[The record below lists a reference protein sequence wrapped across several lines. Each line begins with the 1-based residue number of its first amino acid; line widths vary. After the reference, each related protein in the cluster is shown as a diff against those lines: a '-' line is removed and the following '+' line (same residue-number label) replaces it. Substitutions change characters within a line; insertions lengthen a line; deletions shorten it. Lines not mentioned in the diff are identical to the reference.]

1 MLTPYT
7 LLLIMTLILFLLG
20 LATFIT
26 GILILA
32 LRAPGREIQTLAT
45 QTTRLAQK
53 GLAQEVSG
61 LVGNASSLMN
71 AVNQLVLTTSGVGAF
86 ITILG
91 LLIMGAACFL
101 AFKIFQVQL

>member
-26 GILILA
+26 GVLILA

-61 LVGNASSLMN
+61 LVGNASSLLS
-71 AVNQLVLTTSGVGAF
+71 VINQLVLTTSGVGAF
-86 ITILG
+86 ITLLG
-91 LLIMGAACFL
+91 LLIMGAACWL
-101 AFKIFQVQL
+101 AFKIFQVPL